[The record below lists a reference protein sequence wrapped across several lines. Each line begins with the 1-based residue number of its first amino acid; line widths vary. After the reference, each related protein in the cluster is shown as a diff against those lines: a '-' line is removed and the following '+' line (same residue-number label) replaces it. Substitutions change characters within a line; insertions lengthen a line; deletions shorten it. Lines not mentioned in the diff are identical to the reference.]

1 MKENKI
7 FKYILTYSILFL
19 WLLLLSFCGNK
30 DESKDNMGLD
40 QFTLNPENQEQ
51 KIIIYQVFTRLFGNT
66 NSNNRNNGSRDEN
79 GVGKFNDFT
88 DTALQAIKNSG
99 YTHIWYTGVIE
110 HALMTDYSDWGI
122 QKDNP
127 EVVKGRAGSPYA
139 IKDYYD
145 VNPDLAED
153 IPGRMK
159 EFEALV
165 DRTHQNGLKMIIDF
179 VPNHVARQYHSD
191 AKPAGVTDL
200 GEKDKTSVA
209 FSRDNNFYYLP
220 GQSFQVPEGYDPMNT
235 GNPVNPQNQTYRE
248 SPAKATG
255 NDLFSAEPSI
265 YDWYETVKLN
275 YGIDY
280 QNDRTAHFD
289 PIPDTWLKMK
299 EILTFWAEKG
309 LDGFRCDMAQMVP
322 VEFWS
327 WVIPQ
332 IRAINPDILFIA
344 EIYDPSMYEQ
354 YVYEGKFDYLYD
366 KVQLYDTLKYVIQ
379 GTSSPDHITR
389 VWQDLGDMNG
399 YMLRFLENHDEQ
411 RIASPD
417 FAGDPW
423 KAFPAM
429 VVSTTLYTGPVMV
442 YFGQEVGEPG
452 AGNEGFGGD
461 DGRTTIFDYWGVPE
475 HQKWMNQG
483 AFDGGLLAPT
493 QKSLYKEYQQLLKFA
508 GSSPAIAQGAFL
520 DLDAYHRTDQQD
532 MDQTYSFLRYSDQ
545 EKILVI
551 TNFSDQPVQKTIMLP
566 REVLTQVGLN
576 EHIAIQSVLNK
587 YKEVSYQSS
596 GREIKLNLD
605 LPAWGY
611 YILKLQQQ

>member
-483 AFDGGLLAPT
+483 AFDGGLLGPT

-532 MDQTYSFLRYSDQ
+532 MGQTYSFLRYSDQ